1 LLDAYYDSF
10 SRFLRDGTPDALA
23 DYCGDKAELAYLHV
37 YRNGFLKTCTDVLR
51 SNYSSV
57 HQLVGEACF
66 TAVAHRY
73 VQANPPRTASLVT
86 YGDDFA
92 QLIEATRDLHGLAYL
107 ACIAKLDR
115 TWTELYFAE
124 DAETPDAGA
133 LAGMS
138 AETLMALRCRLAP
151 NAQLVSLDFSALEAW
166 ARLRQGA
173 LRTQME
179 IRRSPLQILMWRWD
193 GDILFRALDVA
204 EHAFIAGL
212 AAGHACAEAALAA
225 TELDATF
232 DVAAGLASLLRD
244 RMLIFETQH
253 PSGGTR

>member
-1 LLDAYYDSF
+1 LLDAYYDAF
-10 SRFLRDGTPDALA
+10 SKFLRDGTPDVLA
-23 DYCGDKAELAYLHV
+23 DYCEDKAELAYLHV

-51 SNYSSV
+51 SNFSSV

-73 VQANPPRTASLVT
+73 VQANPPRAASLAT

-107 ACIAKLDR
+107 ACIATLDR
-115 TWTELYFAE
+115 AWTELYFAE
-124 DAETPDAGA
+124 DAEMPDAGA

-138 AETLMALRCRLAP
+138 AETIMKLRCRLAP
-151 NAQLVSLDFSALEAW
+151 SARLVSLNFSALEAW
-166 ARLRQGA
+166 AHLRRGA

-179 IRRSPLQILMWRWD
+179 IRRSPLKILMWRWH
-193 GDILFRALDVA
+193 GDILFRALGVA
-204 EHAFIAGL
+204 EHAFIARL
-212 AAGHACAEAALAA
+212 TAGQACAEAALAA

-232 DVAAGLASLLRD
+232 DVAAGFASLLRD
-244 RMLIFETQH
+244 RMLIFET
-253 PSGGTR
+253 